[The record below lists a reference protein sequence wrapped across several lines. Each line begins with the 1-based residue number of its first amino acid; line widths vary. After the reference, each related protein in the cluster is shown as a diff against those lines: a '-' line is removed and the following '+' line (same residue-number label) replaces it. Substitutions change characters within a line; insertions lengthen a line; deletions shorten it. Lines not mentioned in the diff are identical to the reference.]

1 MKGKKFW
8 ITEIILSFFRFCF
21 FFVGL
26 AGAFMMTVFLILLIA
41 FTSNEME
48 RVRRS
53 LGIDEANQR
62 DWERMNEK
70 MKNPDKGS
78 VFL

>member
-8 ITEIILSFFRFCF
+8 ITEIILSFFSFCF

>member
-1 MKGKKFW
+1 M
-8 ITEIILSFFRFCF
+8 I
-21 FFVGL
+21 
-26 AGAFMMTVFLILLIA
+26 TVFLILLIA